1 VAVSAAAFL
10 LLAACGQAGE
20 PTHTLSPEPPPVSL
34 APATPPP
41 SLVPPSPEPPTLVP
55 DSIAPPTPAPTK
67 GAATVTVS
75 GTVEAGVEPNCLL
88 LKGYLL
94 FGGREEGLRAG
105 AKVTVTGRTMPGV
118 ATTCQ
123 QGTPLRVETVRPG

>member
-1 VAVSAAAFL
+1 
-10 LLAACGQAGE
+10 
-20 PTHTLSPEPPPVSL
+20 
-34 APATPPP
+34 
-41 SLVPPSPEPPTLVP
+41 VP
-55 DSIAPPTPAPTK
+55 DSIAPPPGATKTPA
-67 GAATVTVS
+67 AATVTVS

-94 FGGREEGLRAG
+94 FGGQDEGVRAG

>member
-1 VAVSAAAFL
+1 M
-10 LLAACGQAGE
+10 
-20 PTHTLSPEPPPVSL
+20 
-34 APATPPP
+34 
-41 SLVPPSPEPPTLVP
+41 P
-55 DSIAPPTPAPTK
+55 DSIAPPPPGQTKAPS
-67 GAATVTVS
+67 AATVTIS
-75 GTVEAGVEPNCLL
+75 GTVEPGVEPNCLL

-94 FGGREEGLRAG
+94 FGGRDEGLRAG